1 MPCRIAILVS
11 LGYNNRMRDMFSKR
25 SEAGSHDQNALARI
39 HERLATEGRTL
50 KELSQ
55 SNPTRVNLV
64 HDTSLFELS
73 SRWNELYT
81 PEPRGL
87 LSARS
92 ALVSH
97 FSTLRRCVEVEN
109 LFLCASTSE
118 GYSWLFKLLC
128 DPGDAVLI
136 PKPGYPLF
144 EHLAAL
150 ENVKTIAY
158 TLEYA
163 HASGWH
169 IDIDAIAAALAGQE
183 GARIKALIVIN
194 PNNPTGSYVRR
205 AERSRL
211 LDLSERYG
219 LALISDEVFFD
230 FPLDRAVERSSFM
243 GERRVL
249 TFVLDGLSK
258 RLGMP
263 QMKLGWIALSG
274 PEGGVFAARRR
285 LELIADTFLSAGTP
299 IMNALP
305 GLLARE
311 SEFLSQMLLRIRTNY
326 DLYREIL
333 EGYEG
338 SPHRVLVCQ
347 GGWTALVESPA
358 YLDEERAAQA
368 LLEVAG
374 ISAQPGY
381 FFDFERGV
389 HFAFSLII
397 PEDKA
402 RAWCVEYRNFFDTLQ
417 ME

>member
-1 MPCRIAILVS
+1 
-11 LGYNNRMRDMFSKR
+11 MRDIFSAR
-25 SEAGSHDQNALARI
+25 SEAGTHEQNALSRSR
-39 HERLATEGRTL
+39 ERLAREGRTL

-55 SNPTRVNLV
+55 SNPTMVGLGRDPL
-64 HDTSLFELS
+64 LFKLDCTE
-73 SRWNELYT
+73 NELYT

-87 LSARS
+87 RSARS
-92 ALVSH
+92 ALSAH
-97 FSTLRRCVEVEN
+97 YAALRRSIDAEN

-118 GYSWLFKLLC
+118 AYSWLFKLLC

-150 ENVKTIAY
+150 EHVRTLAY

-169 IDIDAIAAALAGQE
+169 IDIESIAASLAGPE
-183 GARIKALIVIN
+183 GARVKALIVIN

-205 AERSRL
+205 AERARL
-211 LDLSERYG
+211 LDLCEQYG

-230 FPLDRAVERSSFM
+230 FPMEEAVERESFA
-243 GERRVL
+243 GERRAL

-274 PEGGVFAARRR
+274 PDAGVSAARRR

-311 SEFLSQMLLRIRTNY
+311 SEFLSQMLPRIRANY
-326 DLYREIL
+326 AQYREIL

-347 GGWTALVESPA
+347 GGWTALIESPA
-358 YLDEERAAQA
+358 YLDEERVALA
-368 LLEVAG
+368 LLETTG
-374 ISAQPGY
+374 ISALPGY

-397 PEDKA
+397 PENEA
-402 RAWCVEYRNFFDTLQ
+402 RSWCAEYRGFFDSLR